1 VSWVSCRRRRGDS
14 DRAVSTIRYCLARE
28 GRRRAGKGRMQSGFW
43 TRGKGEDDVEEEKTP
58 RRAQYQCEVATG
70 AVEQSVLVLESTG
83 VVVVA
88 GYSS

>member
-1 VSWVSCRRRRGDS
+1 
-14 DRAVSTIRYCLARE
+14 
-28 GRRRAGKGRMQSGFW
+28 MQSGFW